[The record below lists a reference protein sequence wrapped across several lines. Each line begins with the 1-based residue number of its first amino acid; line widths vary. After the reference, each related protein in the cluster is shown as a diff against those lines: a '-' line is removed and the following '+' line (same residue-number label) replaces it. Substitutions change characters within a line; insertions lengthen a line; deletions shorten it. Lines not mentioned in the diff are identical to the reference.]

1 MLAVLMPKT
10 LPPATFHPIF
20 TPRKRCIMR
29 HYAPYSRLCNSH
41 PSNATGLSTIA
52 LAKVE
57 ALATVDQASHAAAR
71 L

>member
-1 MLAVLMPKT
+1 
-10 LPPATFHPIF
+10 
-20 TPRKRCIMR
+20 MR